1 MKASTAFMN
10 RVMLLLSS
18 TGRTVWRN
26 NTAQGW
32 AGKSIELRAGDVYK
46 ARGGERVVFDAFP
59 IKAGLCKGASD
70 IIGLESVVVTSE
82 MVGSTLAVFGAW
94 EVKTGTGQLTPEQK
108 TFLNF
113 VRAAGGIAEVVRT
126 EQDAMNS
133 RLV

>member
-10 RVMLLLSS
+10 RVLILLSK

-32 AGKSIELRAGDVYK
+32 AGKSIELRPGEKYVAK
-46 ARGGERVVFDAFP
+46 GGERVVFDAFP

-70 IIGLESVVVTSE
+70 IIGLESVVVTPE
-82 MVGSTLAVFGAW
+82 MVGKKLAVFGAW
-94 EVKTGTGQLTPEQK
+94 EVKTGTGQLTKEQK
-108 TFLNF
+108 NFLHF
-113 VRAAGGIAEVVRT
+113 VRAAGGVAEVVRT
-126 EQDAMNS
+126 EQDAMKS

>member
-1 MKASTAFMN
+1 MKAATAFMN
-10 RVMLLLSS
+10 RVLLLLSS

-32 AGKSIELRAGDVYK
+32 AGKSIELRSGDVYK

-70 IIGLESVVVTSE
+70 IIGLESVVVTPE
-82 MVGSTLAVFGAW
+82 MVGSKLAVFGAW
-94 EVKTGTGQLTPEQK
+94 EVKTGAGQLTPEQK
-108 TFLNF
+108 TFLTF

>member
-10 RVMLLLSS
+10 RVLILLSK

-32 AGKSIELRAGDVYK
+32 AGKSIELRPGEVYK
-46 ARGGERVVFDAFP
+46 AKGGERVVFDAFP

-70 IIGLESVVVTSE
+70 IIGLESVVVTPE
-82 MVGSTLAVFGAW
+82 MVGNKLAVFGAW
-94 EVKTGTGQLTPEQK
+94 EVKTGSGQLTTEQK
-108 TFLNF
+108 NFLQF